1 MKRWRMKMANNRE
14 FNQKLDGFFASVRK
28 ATQKAANKTME
39 LADTASLNIKLQGLN
54 VKLSERF
61 EALGRLSYK
70 KLEGIGEISTE
81 APAEEAADD
90 TVDKIA
96 ATVDEINKL
105 YEEISCLKA
114 EIKAQKEARKASKT
128 EE

>member
-1 MKRWRMKMANNRE
+1 MENRKE
-14 FNQKLDGFFASVRK
+14 FNQKIDGFFSSVK
-28 ATQKAANKTME
+28 KVTKKAANKTIE
-39 LADTASLNIKLQGLN
+39 LADVASLNIKLQGLN

-81 APAEEAADD
+81 GVEEAPVDD

-96 ATVDEINKL
+96 AIVDQINNL
-105 YEEISCLKA
+105 YE
-114 EIKAQKEARKASKT
+114 
-128 EE
+128 

>member
-1 MKRWRMKMANNRE
+1 MANNSE
-14 FNQKLDGFFASVRK
+14 FNQKLDSFFASVKK
-28 ATQKAANKTME
+28 ATKKAVSKTME
-39 LADTASLNIKLQGLN
+39 LADAASLNIKLQGLN
-54 VKLSERF
+54 VKLSEKF
-61 EALGRLSYK
+61 ETLGRLSYK
-70 KLEGIGEISTE
+70 KLEGIGEISTD
-81 APAEEAADD
+81 APTETSVDD

-96 ATVDEINKL
+96 AVVDEINKL

>member
-1 MKRWRMKMANNRE
+1 MKMANNRE
-14 FNQKLDGFFASVRK
+14 FNQKLDGFFSSVKK
-28 ATQKAANKTME
+28 ATQKAASKTME

-54 VKLSERF
+54 VKLSEKF

-70 KLEGIGEISTE
+70 KLEGIGEISTD
-81 APAEEAADD
+81 APAEENTDD

-96 ATVDEINKL
+96 AVVEEINKL

-114 EIKAQKEARKASKT
+114 EIKAQKEARRSSK
-128 EE
+128 

>member
-1 MKRWRMKMANNRE
+1 MANNRE
-14 FNQKLDGFFASVRK
+14 FNQKLDGFFASVKK
-28 ATQKAANKTME
+28 ATKKAANKTME
-39 LADTASLNIKLQGLN
+39 LADAASLSIKLQGLN

-61 EALGRLSYK
+61 ETLGRLSYK

-96 ATVDEINKL
+96 AVVDEINKL

>member
-1 MKRWRMKMANNRE
+1 MANNSE
-14 FNQKLDGFFASVRK
+14 FNQKLDSFLSSVKK
-28 ATQKAANKTME
+28 ATKKAANKTME
-39 LADTASLNIKLQGLN
+39 LADAASLNIKLQGLN
-54 VKLSERF
+54 VKLSEKF
-61 EALGRLSYK
+61 ETLGRLSYK
-70 KLEGIGEISTE
+70 KLEGIGEISTD
-81 APAEEAADD
+81 APAEETADN

-114 EIKAQKEARKASKT
+114 EIKAQKEARKASKKD

>member
-1 MKRWRMKMANNRE
+1 MENKNE
-14 FNQKLDGFFASVRK
+14 FNKKLDSFFASVKK
-28 ATQKAANKTME
+28 ATKKAANKTME
-39 LADTASLNIKLQGLN
+39 LADAASLNIKLQGLN

-61 EALGRLSYK
+61 EELGRLSYK
-70 KLEGIGEISTE
+70 KLEGIGEVTTDE
-81 APAEEAADD
+81 CTDAPADD

-96 ATVDEINKL
+96 STVEQINKL

-114 EIKAQKEARKASKT
+114 EIKAQKESRRASKND